1 MYQKEVQKSREL
13 KFSAHAEKRLKERNI
28 TLAGDDL
35 ARIGRAV
42 NQAEAKGAR
51 ESLIIFGDLALITS
65 VRNKTV
71 VTALDGKSAQDH
83 IFTNIDSAV
92 ILK

>member
-1 MYQKEVQKSREL
+1 M
-13 KFSAHAEKRLKERNI
+13 
-28 TLAGDDL
+28 AGDDL
-35 ARIGRAV
+35 VRIGRAV
-42 NQAEAKGAR
+42 KQAEAKGAR

-71 VTALDGKSAQDH
+71 VTALDGTSTRDH
-83 IFTNIDSAV
+83 VFTNIDSAV